1 MRTLINVGH
10 FSWGKNSTPG
20 GAAKFST
27 LLLVPKTGGDLGSY
41 CNLTPKG
48 WGSIRIRILSKCK

>member
-1 MRTLINVGH
+1 MGH

-27 LLLVPKTGGDLGSY
+27 LLLVPKTGGDLGELLQFDPWRVGVRSDQDIIQVQVI
-41 CNLTPKG
+41 NVA
-48 WGSIRIRILSKCK
+48 